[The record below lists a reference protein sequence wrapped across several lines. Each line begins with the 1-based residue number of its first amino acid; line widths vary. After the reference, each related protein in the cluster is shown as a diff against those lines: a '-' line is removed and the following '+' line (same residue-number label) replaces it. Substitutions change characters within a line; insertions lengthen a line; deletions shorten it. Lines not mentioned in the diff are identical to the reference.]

1 MIKIWKFDGIKF
13 FIYTVSSNAFHQDAL
28 LQKFSGQHMH
38 QNFHQN
44 PSKLQF
50 WWKAWCIWKEPKF
63 KKSSKKYRKEG
74 KNRFWWSL
82 MNFVLEQTFYF
93 WWNCLKCIKQF
104 DKMIFFDEKFVSE
117 QTSSNSIKMVFCFF
131 FYFFEIL
138 VHLKCIKLFIKIV
151 ILMEFDETFDA
162 FVSALNESKR
172 TVIKNIVIKS
182 IPYFTWIVQFISQQ
196 LK

>member
-1 MIKIWKFDGIKF
+1 MIKAGANASKFFIKTVRNRFDEILIKIWKFDGIKF

-50 WWKAWCIWKEPKF
+50 WWKAWCIWKEPKI

-104 DKMIFFDEKFVSE
+104 DEVIFLMKSLFQNKLHQTPSKSIFSYFSKFFCIFLKFWFLSNASNF
-117 QTSSNSIKMVFCFF
+117 SSKSWFWW
-131 FYFFEIL
+131 
-138 VHLKCIKLFIKIV
+138 
-151 ILMEFDETFDA
+151 ILMKI
-162 FVSALNESKR
+162 LMHLCW
-172 TVIKNIVIKS
+172 
-182 IPYFTWIVQFISQQ
+182 P
-196 LK
+196 